1 MKLWADAC
9 VTPRLE
15 GVAHA
20 RGYEATSNRTR
31 NMLSAPDGELY
42 EVVTAEDWVF
52 ITNNEADFRALA
64 EREHLHPGLIV
75 LPQGTAAD
83 QQAWLGQVITY
94 IETLAADAGETPA
107 DWMVMRVVVYDDVDG
122 TVSHGWLPDPD

>member
-1 MKLWADAC
+1 
-9 VTPRLE
+9 
-15 GVAHA
+15 
-20 RGYEATSNRTR
+20 
-31 NMLSAPDGELY
+31 MLSAPDGELY

-83 QQAWLGQVITY
+83 QQA
-94 IETLAADAGETPA
+94 ADAGETPA